1 MSAAAERAR
10 QVAGDF
16 FAAMSAR
23 DLTRL
28 QTLLAPGFVMTVS
41 GNHRFTR
48 LEDFFA
54 YSGARQGAVRKH
66 VDEFDVRVE
75 GDSAVVY
82 SVGTMSGTWLDGSA
96 FQGVRFVDRFGL
108 QNGLIT
114 TLDVFSDMAEFR
126 PAT

>member
-23 DLTRL
+23 DLPRL
-28 QTLLAPGFVMTVS
+28 QTVLAPGFVMTVS
-41 GNHRFTR
+41 GNQRFTR

-54 YSGARQGAVRKH
+54 HSRARQGAVRKH
-66 VDEFDVRVE
+66 IEGFDVSFN

-82 SVGTMSGTWLDGSA
+82 SFGTMSGTWLDGSA
-96 FQGVRFVDRFGL
+96 FQGVRFIDRFGL
-108 QNGLIT
+108 QSGLIT

-126 PAT
+126 PGS

>member
-1 MSAAAERAR
+1 VTAAAERAR
-10 QVAGDF
+10 QVASDF

-23 DLTRL
+23 DLPRL

-41 GNHRFTR
+41 GNHRFSR

-54 YSGARQGAVRKH
+54 HSRARQGAVRKH
-66 VDEFDVRVE
+66 VEGFDVSVN
-75 GDSAVVY
+75 GDAAIVY
-82 SVGTMSGTWLDGSA
+82 SFGTMSGTWLDGSA
-96 FQGVRFVDRFGL
+96 FQGVRFIDRFGL
-108 QNGLIT
+108 QHGLIA

>member
-1 MSAAAERAR
+1 
-10 QVAGDF
+10 
-16 FAAMSAR
+16 
-23 DLTRL
+23 
-28 QTLLAPGFVMTVS
+28 MTVS
-41 GNHRFTR
+41 GNHRFTL

-54 YSGARQGAVRKH
+54 HSGARQGAVRKH

-108 QNGLIT
+108 QNGLIV